1 MARKPRLFVPGATY
15 HVYCRVA
22 RGEFVFDDPYEAEEF
37 VEKVREV
44 RETDDWRI
52 LAWCLMGNHYHLV
65 IKTGSIPLW
74 RSMLR
79 LQSGIARGFNK
90 RRRYLGRWVRWVPL
104 ITTSQLSQVTMG
116 ATFTNTQLFLQY
128 RCQMG

>member
-44 RETDDWRI
+44 RDADDWRI
-52 LAWCLMGNHYHLV
+52 LAWCVMSNHYHLAV
-65 IKTGSIPLW
+65 RMGEVALS
-74 RSMLR
+74 RSMR
-79 LQSGIARGFNK
+79 TIHHRFSQSWQKQNR
-90 RRRYLGRWVRWVPL
+90 
-104 ITTSQLSQVTMG
+104 
-116 ATFTNTQLFLQY
+116 
-128 RCQMG
+128 